1 MGQANIFSRLSG
13 PSAKGVAYSTLILCL
28 ALAACSTRRAVSQ
41 GPPAPR
47 QTVFE
52 RQISNARD
60 AGDGDVELRELREQ
74 VAAEPDNVPVRLDL
88 ARAYATR
95 GYPDVALEVVRLAA
109 GRFPDSSAVELAL
122 VRYLNGLNQPAEA
135 IASLEGF
142 LKVHPQTAPEYLS
155 WLGILH
161 DERHEYAL
169 GEPRHRKALE
179 LAPADDSLH
188 NNLGY
193 NLLMQKREAE
203 AIEEFRAAVKLNP
216 SSRVARDN
224 LALALAGQN
233 QNAEAL
239 AAWQAASDPA
249 TAHSNL
255 AAVLIEKG
263 NYPEARKELMLAL
276 GYNAALPAALKNLEL
291 VSRLD
296 GNSAAVPSKAPATFW
311 GRLRNGFVK
320 LWVDPTEATQ

>member
-1 MGQANIFSRLSG
+1 LRQAI
-13 PSAKGVAYSTLILCL
+13 AYPIWIVLL
-28 ALAACSTRRAVSQ
+28 ALAASTCATRHVVSQ
-41 GPPAPR
+41 TPAVPATAR

-52 RQISNARD
+52 RQIRNARD
-60 AGDGDVELRELREQ
+60 AGDGDLELRELRER
-74 VAAEPDNVPVRLDL
+74 VAAEPDNVPARLDL
-88 ARAYATR
+88 ARAYAAR
-95 GYPDVALEVVRLAA
+95 GYADVALEIVRLAA
-109 GRFPDSSAVELAL
+109 ARFPDSGAVELAL
-122 VRYLNGLNQPAEA
+122 VRELHELNQPEEA

-142 LKVHPQTAPEYLS
+142 LKVHPQTAPQYFS
-155 WLGILH
+155 WLGILR

-169 GEPRHRKALE
+169 GEPDHRRAVE
-179 LAPADDSLH
+179 LAPADDALH

-203 AIEEFRAAVKLNP
+203 ATQEFRVAVKLNP

-233 QNAEAL
+233 QSAEAV
-239 AAWQAASDPA
+239 AAWQTASDPA

-263 NYPEARKELMLAL
+263 NYADARKQLAVAL
-276 GYNAALPAALKNLEL
+276 GYNATHPAALKNLEL

-296 GNSAAVPSKAPATFW
+296 GNPATVPSKPQETFW

-320 LWVDPTEATQ
+320 LWVGPLEDTH

>member
-1 MGQANIFSRLSG
+1 M
-13 PSAKGVAYSTLILCL
+13 AYPIWIVLL
-28 ALAACSTRRAVSQ
+28 ALAASSCASRHVVSQ
-41 GPPAPR
+41 TPAAPATAR

-52 RQISNARD
+52 RQIRNARD
-60 AGDGDVELRELREQ
+60 AGDGDLELRELREQ
-74 VAAEPDNVPVRLDL
+74 VAAEPDNVPARLDL

-95 GYPDVALEVVRLAA
+95 GYADVALEIVRLAA
-109 GRFPDSSAVELAL
+109 ARFPDSGAVELAL
-122 VRYLNGLNQPAEA
+122 VRELHELNQPAEA

-142 LKVHPQTAPEYLS
+142 LKIHPRTAPEYFS
-155 WLGILH
+155 WLGILR

-169 GEPRHRKALE
+169 GEPHHRRAVE
-179 LAPADDSLH
+179 LAPADDALH

-203 AIEEFRAAVKLNP
+203 ATQEFRAAVKLNP

-233 QNAEAL
+233 QSAEAV
-239 AAWQAASDPA
+239 AAWQTASDPA
-249 TAHSNL
+249 SAHSNL

-263 NYPEARKELMLAL
+263 NYAEARKELAVAL
-276 GYNAALPAALKNLEL
+276 GYNATHPAALKNLEL

-296 GNSAAVPSKAPATFW
+296 GNPATVPSTPQETFW

-320 LWVDPTEATQ
+320 LWVGPLEDTH

>member
-1 MGQANIFSRLSG
+1 M
-13 PSAKGVAYSTLILCL
+13 
-28 ALAACSTRRAVSQ
+28 AA
-41 GPPAPR
+41 R

-60 AGDGDVELRELREQ
+60 AGDGDLELRGLREQ
-74 VAAEPDNVPVRLDL
+74 VAAEPDNPSVRVEL
-88 ARAYATR
+88 ARAYISR
-95 GYPDVALEVVRLAA
+95 GYPDVALEIARLAA
-109 GRFPDSSAVELAL
+109 ARFPDSGPVELAL
-122 VRYLNGLNQPAEA
+122 VRYLNELHQPAEA

-142 LKVHPQTAPEYLS
+142 LKSHPQTAPQYFS
-155 WLGILH
+155 WLGILR

-169 GEPRHRKALE
+169 GEPDHRRAVE
-179 LAPADDSLH
+179 LAPEDDSLH

-203 AIEEFRAAVKLNP
+203 ATEEFRTALKLN
-216 SSRVARDN
+216 SSSQVARNN

-239 AAWQAASDPA
+239 AAWQTGSDAA

-263 NYPEARKELMLAL
+263 NYPEARKELSLAL
-276 GYNAALPAALKNLEL
+276 SYNGTNPAALKNLEL
-291 VSRLD
+291 VSHLD
-296 GNSAAVPSKAPATFW
+296 GKPATVPSKSQETFW
-311 GRLRNGFVK
+311 ERLRTGFVR
-320 LWVDPTEATQ
+320 LWVDSPEATH